1 MFWSLWLGL
10 ENRIP
15 FFLEIENQK
24 SEITNRRTL
33 LKIIACIKQV
43 PDSEAKVKAEGGKV
57 SWGDSP
63 LVINPFDEY
72 AVEGAL
78 QQKEAQSGTVTALCI
93 GPESAREALK
103 HALAMGADDA
113 ILVSDPALNELD
125 TVGAARV
132 LAAAIQK
139 IGGVDMVVFGR
150 QTLDNGAG
158 ITPAQTARLLGWPML
173 GLAGQI
179 KVQDDSVS
187 VERVIEEGRQNV
199 SAKLPAVL
207 SVVQSIGEPRY
218 PSFMGIRK
226 ASKATIPV
234 WSLNDVGVAAPAAVV
249 TREAIMNPPTRET
262 AVEIISGEGPA
273 EIADK
278 LADKILAEKVL

>member
-1 MFWSLWLGL
+1 M
-10 ENRIP
+10 
-15 FFLEIENQK
+15 
-24 SEITNRRTL
+24 
-33 LKIIACIKQV
+33 KIIACIKQV
-43 PDSEAKVKAEGGKV
+43 PDSEAKVKAENGQV
-57 SWGDSP
+57 TWGDAP

-78 QQKEAQSGTVTALCI
+78 QQKEANGGTVTALCI

-113 ILVSDPALNELD
+113 ILVSDPALTELD
-125 TVGAARV
+125 TAGAARV

-139 IGGVDMVVFGR
+139 IGGVDMVMFGR

-158 ITPAQTARLLGWPML
+158 ITPAQTARILGWPML
-173 GLAGQI
+173 GLVGQI
-179 KVQDDSVS
+179 KVQEGSAT
-187 VERVIEEGRQNV
+187 VERVIEEGRQIV
-199 SAKLPAVL
+199 SGKLPAVL

-226 ASKATIPV
+226 ASKATIPI
-234 WSLNDVGVAAPAAVV
+234 WSLGDLGVSAPQAVIKR
-249 TREAIMNPPTRET
+249 TELMNPPVQET
-262 AVEIISGEGPA
+262 TIEIISGESPA

>member
-1 MFWSLWLGL
+1 M
-10 ENRIP
+10 
-15 FFLEIENQK
+15 
-24 SEITNRRTL
+24 
-33 LKIIACIKQV
+33 KIIACIKQV

-57 SWGDSP
+57 SWGDAP

-78 QQKEAQSGTVTALCI
+78 QQREANSGSTVTALCI
-93 GPESAREALK
+93 GPESAKEALK
-103 HALAMGADDA
+103 HALAMGADEA
-113 ILVSDPALNELD
+113 ILVSDPVLSELD
-125 TVGAARV
+125 TSGAARI

-139 IGGVDMVVFGR
+139 TGADMVVFGR

-158 ITPAQTARLLGWPML
+158 ITPAQTARVLGWPML

-179 KVQDDSVS
+179 KAQDGNVTVD
-187 VERVIEEGRQNV
+187 RVIEEGRQTV

-234 WSLNDVGVAAPAAVV
+234 WSLGDLSVSAPTSIVKR
-249 TREAIMNPPTRET
+249 TELMNPPVRET
-262 AVEIISGEGPA
+262 AVEIITGETPA

>member
-1 MFWSLWLGL
+1 
-10 ENRIP
+10 
-15 FFLEIENQK
+15 
-24 SEITNRRTL
+24 

-43 PDSEAKVKAEGGKV
+43 PDSEAKVKAAGGKV
-57 SWGDSP
+57 SWGDAP

-78 QQKEAQSGTVTALCI
+78 QQKEAQGGTVTALCV
-93 GPESAREALK
+93 GPESAKEALK

-113 ILVSDPALNELD
+113 ILVSDAALENLD
-125 TVGAARV
+125 TQGAARV

-139 IGGVDMVVFGR
+139 IGDVDMIVFGR

-158 ITPAQTARLLGWPML
+158 LTPAQTARVLGWPML

-179 KVQDDSVS
+179 KVQDESVS
-187 VERVIEEGRQNV
+187 VDRVIEEGRQTV
-199 SAKLPAVL
+199 GAKLPAVV

-226 ASKATIPV
+226 ASKATIPT
-234 WSLNDVGVAAPAAVV
+234 WSLSDLGIGAPEAVIKR
-249 TREAIMNPPTRET
+249 TELMNPPARET
-262 AVEIISGEGPA
+262 KAEIITGESPT

-278 LADKILAEKVL
+278 LVDKILAEKVL

>member
-1 MFWSLWLGL
+1 M
-10 ENRIP
+10 
-15 FFLEIENQK
+15 
-24 SEITNRRTL
+24 
-33 LKIIACIKQV
+33 KIIACIKQV
-43 PDSEAKVKAEGGKV
+43 PDSEAKVKAEGGQV
-57 SWGDSP
+57 SWGDAP

-78 QQKEAQSGTVTALCI
+78 QQKEASGGTVTALCV
-93 GPESAREALK
+93 GGESAKDALK

-113 ILVSDPALNELD
+113 VLVSDAALNDLD

-132 LAAAIQK
+132 LAAAINK
-139 IGGVDMVVFGR
+139 IGGADMVIFGR

-158 ITPAQTARLLGWPML
+158 LTPAQTARIIGWPML

-179 KVQDDSVS
+179 KVDGGSVT
-187 VERVIEEGRQNV
+187 VERVIEEGRQTV
-199 SAKLPAVL
+199 SAKMPVVL

-226 ASKATIPV
+226 ASKANIPV
-234 WSLNDVGVAAPAAVV
+234 WSLSDLGASAPAAVV
-249 TREAIMNPPTRET
+249 TRSELMNPPVQEKE
-262 AVEIISGEGPA
+262 VEMITGENAA

>member
-1 MFWSLWLGL
+1 M
-10 ENRIP
+10 
-15 FFLEIENQK
+15 
-24 SEITNRRTL
+24 
-33 LKIIACIKQV
+33 KIIACIKQV
-43 PDSEAKVKAEGGKV
+43 PDSEAKVTAADGKV
-57 SWGDSP
+57 SWGDAP

-78 QQKEAQSGTVTALCI
+78 QQKEATGGTVVVLCV

-103 HALAMGADDA
+103 HALAMGADEA
-113 ILVSDPALNELD
+113 ILVSDPALTDLD
-125 TVGAARV
+125 TVGAARI
-132 LAAAIQK
+132 LAAAIK
-139 IGGVDMVVFGR
+139 KAEGEMVIFGR

-158 ITPAQTARLLGWPML
+158 LTPAQTARVLGWPML

-179 KVQDDSVS
+179 KVEARSVT
-187 VERVIEEGRQNV
+187 VERVIEEGRQTV

-234 WSLNDVGVAAPAAVV
+234 WSLSDIGASAPAAII
-249 TREAIMNPPTRET
+249 TRTELLNPPVRET
-262 AVEIISGEGPA
+262 SVEIIAGETPA
-273 EIADK
+273 EIAEK

>member
-1 MFWSLWLGL
+1 M
-10 ENRIP
+10 
-15 FFLEIENQK
+15 
-24 SEITNRRTL
+24 
-33 LKIIACIKQV
+33 KIIACIKQV

-57 SWGDSP
+57 SWGDAP

-78 QQKEAQSGTVTALCI
+78 QQKEATNGTVTALCI
-93 GPESAREALK
+93 GPESAKEALK

-113 ILVSDPALNELD
+113 ILVSDTALNELD

-150 QTLDNGAG
+150 QTLDSGSG
-158 ITPAQTARLLGWPML
+158 LTPAQTARILGWPML

-179 KVQDDSVS
+179 KVEDGNVR
-187 VERVIEEGRQNV
+187 VERVIEEGRQIV
-199 SAKLPAVL
+199 KAKSPVVI

-226 ASKATIPV
+226 ASKAEIPI
-234 WSLNDVGVAAPAAVV
+234 WSLNDLEVSAPAPVV
-249 TREAIMNPPTRET
+249 TRTELMNPPARDTN
-262 AVEIISGEGPA
+262 VEIITGNSAA

>member
-1 MFWSLWLGL
+1 M
-10 ENRIP
+10 
-15 FFLEIENQK
+15 
-24 SEITNRRTL
+24 
-33 LKIIACIKQV
+33 KIIACIKQV
-43 PDSEAKVKAEGGKV
+43 PDSEAKVRAESGKV
-57 SWGDSP
+57 TWGDAP

-78 QQKEAQSGTVTALCI
+78 QQKEAAGGTVTALCI

-103 HALAMGADDA
+103 HALAMGADEA
-113 ILVSDPALNELD
+113 ILVSDPALGELD
-125 TVGAARV
+125 TAGAARV

-139 IGGVDMVVFGR
+139 VGEVEVVVFGR

-158 ITPAQTARLLGWPML
+158 ITSAQTARVLGWPML
-173 GLAGQI
+173 GLAGKIQ
-179 KVQDDSVS
+179 VQDGSVT
-187 VERVIEEGRQNV
+187 VDRVIEEGRQTV

-226 ASKATIPV
+226 ASKANIPV
-234 WSLNDVGVAAPAAVV
+234 WSLNDLGVDAPQAVV
-249 TREAIMNPPTRET
+249 KRTELMNPPVQQTSI
-262 AVEIISGEGPA
+262 EIISGENPA

-278 LADKILAEKVL
+278 LVDKILAEKVL

>member
-1 MFWSLWLGL
+1 
-10 ENRIP
+10 
-15 FFLEIENQK
+15 
-24 SEITNRRTL
+24 

-57 SWGDSP
+57 SWGDAP

-78 QQKEAQSGTVTALCI
+78 QQREAHGGTVTALCI

-113 ILVSDPALNELD
+113 ILVSDPALDQLD
-125 TVGAARV
+125 SVGAARV

-139 IGGVDMVVFGR
+139 VGGVDMVIFGR
-150 QTLDNGAG
+150 QTLDSGSGLTA
-158 ITPAQTARLLGWPML
+158 AQTARVLGWPLL
-173 GLAGQI
+173 GLVGQL
-179 KVQDDSVS
+179 KVQDGGVS
-187 VERVIEEGRQNV
+187 VERVIEEGRQSV
-199 SAKLPAVL
+199 TTKLPAVL

-234 WSLNDVGVAAPAAVV
+234 WSVGDLGISAPAPII
-249 TREAIMNPPTRET
+249 TRAELLDPPAREMT
-262 AVEIISGEGPA
+262 IEIISGETPA
-273 EIADK
+273 EIAEK
-278 LADKILAEKVL
+278 LADKLIAEKVL

>member
-1 MFWSLWLGL
+1 M
-10 ENRIP
+10 
-15 FFLEIENQK
+15 
-24 SEITNRRTL
+24 
-33 LKIIACIKQV
+33 KIIACIKQV
-43 PDSEAKVKAEGGKV
+43 PDSEAKVRAEGGQI
-57 SWGDSP
+57 SWGDAP

-78 QQKEAQSGTVTALCI
+78 QQKEATNGTVTALCI
-93 GPESAREALK
+93 GPESAKEALK
-103 HALAMGADDA
+103 HALAMGVDDA
-113 ILVSDPALNELD
+113 ILVSDPALNNLD
-125 TVGAARV
+125 TVGAARI

-150 QTLDNGAG
+150 QTLDSGSG
-158 ITPAQTARLLGWPML
+158 LTPAQTARVLGWPML

-179 KVQDDSVS
+179 KVEDRSVT
-187 VERVIEEGRQNV
+187 VERVIEEGRQIV
-199 SAKLPAVL
+199 KAKSPVVI

-226 ASKATIPV
+226 ASKAEIPV
-234 WSLNDVGVAAPAAVV
+234 WSLDDLGVRAPESVV
-249 TREAIMNPPTRET
+249 TRTELMNPPARDTN
-262 AVEIISGEGPA
+262 VEIITGDGPA

>member
-1 MFWSLWLGL
+1 M
-10 ENRIP
+10 
-15 FFLEIENQK
+15 
-24 SEITNRRTL
+24 
-33 LKIIACIKQV
+33 KIIACIKQV
-43 PDSEAKVKAEGGKV
+43 PDSEAKVRAEGGRV
-57 SWGDSP
+57 SWGDAP

-78 QQKEAQSGTVTALCI
+78 QQKEATNGTVTALCI
-93 GPESAREALK
+93 GPESAKEALK

-113 ILVSDPALNELD
+113 ILVSDPVLNELD
-125 TVGAARV
+125 TVGAARI

-150 QTLDNGAG
+150 QTLDSGSG
-158 ITPAQTARLLGWPML
+158 LTPAQTARVLGWPML

-179 KVQDDSVS
+179 KVENGSVT
-187 VERVIEEGRQNV
+187 VERVIEEGRQIV
-199 SAKLPAVL
+199 KAKSPVVI

-226 ASKATIPV
+226 ASKAEIPI
-234 WSLNDVGVAAPAAVV
+234 WSLTDLGVSAPAPIV
-249 TREAIMNPPTRET
+249 TRTELMNPPARDTMM
-262 AVEIISGEGPA
+262 EIITGDNPA

>member
-1 MFWSLWLGL
+1 M
-10 ENRIP
+10 
-15 FFLEIENQK
+15 
-24 SEITNRRTL
+24 
-33 LKIIACIKQV
+33 KIIACIKQV
-43 PDSEAKVKAEGGKV
+43 PDSEAKVKAEGGQV
-57 SWGDSP
+57 SWGDAP

-78 QQKEAQSGTVTALCI
+78 QQKEASGGTVTALCV
-93 GPESAREALK
+93 GGESAKDALK

-113 ILVSDPALNELD
+113 VLVSDAALNDLD

-132 LAAAIQK
+132 LAAAINK
-139 IGGVDMVVFGR
+139 IGGADMVIFGR

-158 ITPAQTARLLGWPML
+158 LTPAQTARIIGWPML

-179 KVQDDSVS
+179 KVDAGSVT
-187 VERVIEEGRQNV
+187 VERVIEEGRQTV
-199 SAKLPAVL
+199 SAKMPVVL

-234 WSLNDVGVAAPAAVV
+234 WSLSDLGASAPAPVV
-249 TREAIMNPPTRET
+249 TRSELMNPPVQEKE
-262 AVEIISGEGPA
+262 VEMITGENAA

>member
-1 MFWSLWLGL
+1 
-10 ENRIP
+10 
-15 FFLEIENQK
+15 
-24 SEITNRRTL
+24 

-43 PDSEAKVKAEGGKV
+43 PDSEAKVKAEDGQV
-57 SWGDSP
+57 SWGDAP

-78 QQKEAQSGTVTALCI
+78 QQKEANDGTVTALCV
-93 GPESAREALK
+93 GPESAKDALK
-103 HALAMGADDA
+103 HALAMGADEA
-113 ILVSDPALNELD
+113 ILISDAVLENLD
-125 TVGAARV
+125 TAGAARV

-139 IGGVDMVVFGR
+139 IGGADMVVFGR

-158 ITPAQTARLLGWPML
+158 LTAAQTARVLGWPML
-173 GLAGQI
+173 GLSGQI
-179 KVQDDSVS
+179 KVEGGSVQ
-187 VERVIEEGRQNV
+187 VERVIEEGRQSVKAN
-199 SAKLPAVL
+199 LPAVL

-234 WSLNDVGVAAPAAVV
+234 WSLGDLGISAPAPVV
-249 TREAIMNPPTRET
+249 TRTELINPPGEET
-262 AVEIISGEGPA
+262 AVEMIAGESPA
-273 EIADK
+273 EIAEI

>member
-1 MFWSLWLGL
+1 
-10 ENRIP
+10 
-15 FFLEIENQK
+15 
-24 SEITNRRTL
+24 

-57 SWGDSP
+57 TWGDAP

-72 AVEGAL
+72 TVEGAL
-78 QQKEAQSGTVTALCI
+78 QQKEATGGTVTALCV
-93 GPESAREALK
+93 GPETAKEALK
-103 HALAMGADDA
+103 HALAMGADEA
-113 ILVSDPALNELD
+113 ILVSDPALGELD
-125 TVGAARV
+125 TVGAARI
-132 LAAAIQK
+132 LAAAINK

-158 ITPAQTARLLGWPML
+158 LTPAQTARVLGWPML

-179 KVQDDSVS
+179 KVQDGSATVD
-187 VERVIEEGRQNV
+187 RVIEEGRQTV
-199 SAKLPAVL
+199 SAKLPAIV

-226 ASKATIPV
+226 ASKANIPV
-234 WSLNDVGVAAPAAVV
+234 WSLSDLDTSAPAAAV
-249 TREAIMNPPTRET
+249 TRTELMNPPARET
-262 AVEIISGEGPA
+262 TVEIITGDSPA

>member
-1 MFWSLWLGL
+1 M
-10 ENRIP
+10 
-15 FFLEIENQK
+15 
-24 SEITNRRTL
+24 
-33 LKIIACIKQV
+33 KIVACIKQV

-57 SWGDSP
+57 SWGDAP

-78 QQKEAQSGTVTALCI
+78 QQKEATNGTVTALCI
-93 GPESAREALK
+93 GPESAKEALK

-113 ILVSDPALNELD
+113 ILVSDPALNNID

-132 LAAAIQK
+132 IAAAINK

-150 QTLDNGAG
+150 QTLDNGSG
-158 ITPAQTARLLGWPML
+158 VTPTQAARVLGWPML

-179 KVQDDSVS
+179 KVDAGSVGS
-187 VERVIEEGRQNV
+187 SPLTATVERVIEEGRQIV
-199 SAKLPAVL
+199 KAKLPAVV

-226 ASKATIPV
+226 ASKAEIPI
-234 WSLNDVGVAAPAAVV
+234 WSLNDLGVSAPAPLV
-249 TREAIMNPPTRET
+249 TRTELMNPPSRESS
-262 AVEIISGEGPA
+262 VEIITGESPA
-273 EIADK
+273 EIVDK